1 MNGPLTGVGVSF
13 GTFGELMQGALPG
26 EDSDFLVTLP
36 IARWSTAEVTLV
48 PGDGPLLVDPPD
60 RRKALRLA
68 ELVLAH
74 FGVRAGGRL
83 TVASELPVGKGM
95 ASSSADLV
103 ATMRA
108 VADALGWPVSPRVTE
123 DLLRLIEPSDGLM
136 YHDTVAFH
144 HRRVRLC
151 RRLGSLPPMTIVG
164 VDEGGQVDTVDFNAS
179 RDAITPAERR
189 EYARLLDRLAV
200 ALPAGDLA
208 TVGAVAT
215 RSAVL
220 NQARCPKPHL
230 DQVLEVCRQ
239 VGALGVAV
247 AHSGT
252 MAGVLVVKSDP
263 DHARKVAD
271 AIDGCAGLGPVSVD
285 ESLEF
290 VTAPRDETPAAP
302 VSVK

>member
-1 MNGPLTGVGVSF
+1 MIGPLTGVGVSF

-26 EDSDFLVTLP
+26 VDTDFLVTLP
-36 IARWSTAEVTLV
+36 IARWSTAEITVV
-48 PGDGPLLVDPPD
+48 PGDGQLRVDPPD
-60 RRKALRLA
+60 RHKALRLA
-68 ELVLAH
+68 KLVLARY
-74 FGVRAGGRL
+74 GVRGGGLL
-83 TVASELPVGKGM
+83 TVASDLPVGKGM

-103 ATMRA
+103 ATVRA
-108 VADALGWPVSPRVTE
+108 VADALGRPVSPWATE
-123 DLLRLIEPSDGLM
+123 DLLRLIEPTDGLM
-136 YHDTVAFH
+136 YHDTVAFY

-151 RRLGSLPPMTIVG
+151 RRLGPLPPMTVVG

-189 EYARLLDRLAV
+189 EYAALLDRLEV

-208 TVGAVAT
+208 TVGAIAT

-220 NQARCPKPHL
+220 NQARCPKHHL
-230 DQVLEVCRQ
+230 DQVLDVCRQ

-252 MAGVLVVKSDP
+252 MAGILVVRSDP

-271 AIDGCAGLGPVSVD
+271 AIDGCAGLGAVSVD
-285 ESLEF
+285 ETLKF
-290 VTAPRDETPAAP
+290 VPSP
-302 VSVK
+302 VGESQSARMAVK

>member
-1 MNGPLTGVGVSF
+1 MSVPLTGVGVSF

-26 EDSDFLVTLP
+26 KDTDFLVTLP
-36 IARWSTAEVTLV
+36 IARWSTAEITLV
-48 PGDGPLLVDPPD
+48 PGDGPLRVDPPD
-60 RRKALRLA
+60 RHKALRLA
-68 ELVLAH
+68 ELVLAR
-74 FGVRAGGRL
+74 FGVRGGGLL
-83 TVASELPVGKGM
+83 TVASDLPVGKGM

-108 VADALGWPVSPRVTE
+108 VADALGTSVSPRATE
-123 DLLRLIEPSDGLM
+123 DLLRLIEPTDGLM
-136 YHDTVAFH
+136 YHDTVAFY

-151 RRLGSLPPMTIVG
+151 RQLGSLPPMTIVG
-164 VDEGGQVDTVDFNAS
+164 VDEGGQVDTVDFNAF
-179 RDAITPAERR
+179 RGAITPAERR

-230 DQVLEVCRQ
+230 DQVLDVCRQ

-252 MAGVLVVKSDP
+252 MAGILVVKSDP

-271 AIDGCAGLGPVSVD
+271 AVDGCAGLGPVSVD
-285 ESLEF
+285 ETLEF
-290 VTAPRDETPAAP
+290 APKPHEEVPAAR